1 MRERINR
8 LARGIVENSVP
19 ELVLKPERVEAVIP
33 AGQVIRGELGVVS
46 GNNLHIKGLAYSDD
60 ERVKVV
66 TSAFG
71 GLRNRITYEVNTRY
85 SEHGDEIKGS
95 FYLVTNGGEREIPYS
110 LRIQAG
116 NPDENLGSLKTA
128 RDFANLAK
136 RDRETALRMFE
147 YQDFTEAPFMQDA
160 RTRSIYE
167 GLKGRSTRTNLL
179 EEFLVALHVKD
190 PVRLTVDA
198 RERIYENVEQPV
210 ADGVDI
216 RASGWGY
223 VSAEISSDAPFV
235 RLLAQKVT
243 DRDFDGGRCRV
254 PYQIQPE
261 FLHRG
266 KNFGR
271 ICLRTQGESFVIR
284 VEAEKSRMADRAGR
298 GGQGEEQA
306 DKGRLARYLA
316 LRLDYETGAGDRSL
330 LLNQMMQETEAIR
343 ADYPG
348 DLRIR
353 LMQAE
358 LLLLNGRRE
367 NGAMVLEEARDAV
380 LKNRESRIE
389 EYCYYQYLKL
399 LVQPSQDGQE
409 SLIRYIRKLLWEDG
423 RRGTWL
429 FLLLM
434 RVDGALAQNPLEL
447 YHSLEKLYQ
456 EGSSS
461 PFIYGAACRLVE
473 ENPGL
478 LVKMGNFELQ
488 FLHLGVR
495 RGMVSRET
503 AKRAAGYLLGFRHY
517 RRLAARLAMM
527 LYQAYPEMELLE
539 AVCSLLI
546 RGDKRGPE
554 AFAWYEKAL
563 GCRVNLTRLYEYF
576 LYSLPENYGH
586 LLPKEVLLYF
596 SYDKDLD
603 SRSRSVLYQNIL
615 RYMNPSSELYGT
627 YLRDMEAF
635 AMEQLFKSRIDSR
648 LAVIYEHVIYRDMID
663 SRVARVLPGI
673 LKACRIACEDPA
685 MRYVIV
691 RDEELMDEA
700 ACPLENGVAYVPVFS
715 DHPIFFF
722 QDAYGNRYLNVKHR
736 RMPVM
741 DKPELLAQCG
751 KVFPDHP
758 MLKLGKCLEVLKKG
772 IQDGREAGLLE
783 EAMAQMKLNPV
794 FESRILKEVTDYYCR
809 AAETEEG
816 TGAFNCTYL
825 IQMDKRPLGERQRQ
839 QICETLISQNYM
851 REAYEMIREYGSQY
865 IPPDKLMK
873 LCARTILQQ
882 LFDQDPLLLI
892 LSYRAFRAG
901 FFDGVMLDYLCEHF
915 NGTVPQMYEIL
926 IQGVGAHVETYDL
939 EERLLCQQLFT
950 GCCEQMDSVFDLY
963 MSRKQTRESVVK
975 AYFTQ
980 KSIQYFLGGEKADP
994 RVFSYLKKAMLG
1006 AGDRERMPTI
1016 YLLALT
1022 KYFSAM
1028 ETLDEEERGLCRSM
1042 TAVLLREGL
1051 VFPYTRDLSRHIP
1064 IPEDI
1069 LDKAM
1074 IEYRGSKERGP
1085 ELMLRIQPQENE
1097 FHGEEMRR
1105 VYQGIYVK
1113 EKVLF
1118 EGETMEYRIYETVR
1132 GERQCR
1138 AQGSIQCDHKLEG
1151 RENSRFACLNRMGAA
1166 LEAKDEKALFGAM
1179 EDYLKKSAA
1188 LGRLFPIE

>member
-1 MRERINR
+1 
-8 LARGIVENSVP
+8 
-19 ELVLKPERVEAVIP
+19 
-33 AGQVIRGELGVVS
+33 
-46 GNNLHIKGLAYSDD
+46 
-60 ERVKVV
+60 
-66 TSAFG
+66 
-71 GLRNRITYEVNTRY
+71 
-85 SEHGDEIKGS
+85 
-95 FYLVTNGGEREIPYS
+95 
-110 LRIQAG
+110 
-116 NPDENLGSLKTA
+116 
-128 RDFANLAK
+128 
-136 RDRETALRMFE
+136 
-147 YQDFTEAPFMQDA
+147 
-160 RTRSIYE
+160 
-167 GLKGRSTRTNLL
+167 
-179 EEFLVALHVKD
+179 
-190 PVRLTVDA
+190 
-198 RERIYENVEQPV
+198 
-210 ADGVDI
+210 
-216 RASGWGY
+216 
-223 VSAEISSDAPFV
+223 
-235 RLLAQKVT
+235 
-243 DRDFDGGRCRV
+243 
-254 PYQIQPE
+254 
-261 FLHRG
+261 
-266 KNFGR
+266 
-271 ICLRTQGESFVIR
+271 
-284 VEAEKSRMADRAGR
+284 
-298 GGQGEEQA
+298 
-306 DKGRLARYLA
+306 
-316 LRLDYETGAGDRSL
+316 
-330 LLNQMMQETEAIR
+330 
-343 ADYPG
+343 
-348 DLRIR
+348 
-353 LMQAE
+353 
-358 LLLLNGRRE
+358 
-367 NGAMVLEEARDAV
+367 
-380 LKNRESRIE
+380 
-389 EYCYYQYLKL
+389 
-399 LVQPSQDGQE
+399 
-409 SLIRYIRKLLWEDG
+409 
-423 RRGTWL
+423 
-429 FLLLM
+429 
-434 RVDGALAQNPLEL
+434 
-447 YHSLEKLYQ
+447 
-456 EGSSS
+456 
-461 PFIYGAACRLVE
+461 
-473 ENPGL
+473 
-478 LVKMGNFELQ
+478 
-488 FLHLGVR
+488 
-495 RGMVSRET
+495 
-503 AKRAAGYLLGFRHY
+503 
-517 RRLAARLAMM
+517 
-527 LYQAYPEMELLE
+527 
-539 AVCSLLI
+539 
-546 RGDKRGPE
+546 
-554 AFAWYEKAL
+554 
-563 GCRVNLTRLYEYF
+563 
-576 LYSLPENYGH
+576 
-586 LLPKEVLLYF
+586 
-596 SYDKDLD
+596 
-603 SRSRSVLYQNIL
+603 
-615 RYMNPSSELYGT
+615 
-627 YLRDMEAF
+627 
-635 AMEQLFKSRIDSR
+635 
-648 LAVIYEHVIYRDMID
+648 
-663 SRVARVLPGI
+663 
-673 LKACRIACEDPA
+673 
-685 MRYVIV
+685 
-691 RDEELMDEA
+691 
-700 ACPLENGVAYVPVFS
+700 
-715 DHPIFFF
+715 
-722 QDAYGNRYLNVKHR
+722 
-736 RMPVM
+736 M

-980 KSIQYFLGGEKADP
+980 KSIQYFLEGEKADP